1 MVPTFVL
8 FARHVPYCSKV
19 CGFPRLFDGLTVL
32 LEARCQGGNV
42 LEPDRTLKLDFLN
55 TRNII
60 ILALSVFVFKFV
72 HLATI
77 VLVPVGGGLL
87 STDDAAP

>member
-1 MVPTFVL
+1 M
-8 FARHVPYCSKV
+8 
-19 CGFPRLFDGLTVL
+19 
-32 LEARCQGGNV
+32 
-42 LEPDRTLKLDFLN
+42 LEPNRTLKLDFLN

-77 VLVPVGGGLL
+77 GLVPVGGGLL

>member
-1 MVPTFVL
+1 M
-8 FARHVPYCSKV
+8 
-19 CGFPRLFDGLTVL
+19 
-32 LEARCQGGNV
+32 
-42 LEPDRTLKLDFLN
+42 LEPNRTLKLDFLN